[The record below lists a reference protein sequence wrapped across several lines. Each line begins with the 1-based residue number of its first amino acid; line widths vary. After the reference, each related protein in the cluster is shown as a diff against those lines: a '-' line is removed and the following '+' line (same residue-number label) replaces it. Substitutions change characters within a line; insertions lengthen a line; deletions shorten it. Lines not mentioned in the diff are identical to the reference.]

1 MDKTDYDDY
10 WKKNISIILRIL
22 VVWAAVSYGAS
33 ILFVDILDKIE
44 LLGFPVG
51 FWFANQGSIY
61 VFIGLIVYYIRAM
74 NTLDAEYGVDE

>member
-1 MDKTDYDDY
+1 MDKINYNDY

-22 VVWAAVSYGAS
+22 VVWAAVSYGAG

>member
-22 VVWAAVSYGAS
+22 VIWAAVSYGAG

-61 VFIGLIVYYIRAM
+61 VFIGLIVYYIRAI